1 MESATAPAAQSR
13 QESDPTEASGLSLKD
28 RIARDL
34 GQRILSGFYPPLAV
48 LPTEAELCMH
58 YAASRTALRDALL
71 TLSAKGLIEA
81 RKRAGTRVRPSAE
94 WNRLDAQVLE
104 WMGGIEPDLDFV
116 RGLIEARLV
125 IEPAAAKLAARMA
138 SSGDLA
144 MIEAAYEAMCAAPEH
159 DLAACLDAD
168 VRFHSGILRASRNP
182 VFANLANMLA
192 AALGFSFRLTTSA
205 TANYQRTLS
214 AHGDVLEA
222 IRLRRDKDAE
232 QQMKALIDIASLD
245 LLTVADNAA
254 NPKTPNRR
262 SVHLKPK
269 P

>member
-1 MESATAPAAQSR
+1 MMGVAIALNGRGKQDLIVP
-13 QESDPTEASGLSLKD
+13 DNVASSLKD

-34 GQRILSGFYPPLAV
+34 GQRILLGTYAQHAL
-48 LPTEAELCMH
+48 LPTEAELCII
-58 YAASRTALRDALL
+58 YGASRTALRDALL

-81 RKRAGTRVRPSAE
+81 RKRAGTRVRASSE

-104 WMGGIEPDLDFV
+104 WMHDIEPDLDFV

-125 IEPAAAKLAARMA
+125 IEPAAARLAAKMA

-144 MIEAAYEAMCAAPEH
+144 VIEQAYEAMCIAPEH

-168 VRFHSGILRASRNP
+168 VRFHTAILRASRNP
-182 VFANLANMLA
+182 VFANLGNMLA

-205 TANYQRTLS
+205 TANYQQTLS

-222 IRLRRDKDAE
+222 IRMRRVDEAHD
-232 QQMKALIDIASLD
+232 QMKALIGIASND
-245 LLTVADNAA
+245 LLAVARNGRREKPAPAKANA
-254 NPKTPNRR
+254 
-262 SVHLKPK
+262 V
-269 P
+269 

>member
-1 MESATAPAAQSR
+1 MESAPAAAAQPR
-13 QESDPTEASGLSLKD
+13 QEPAAEASGLSLKD

-48 LPTEAELCMH
+48 LPTEAELCAH
-58 YAASRTALRDALL
+58 YAASRTALRDALM

-81 RKRAGTRVRPSAE
+81 RKRAGTRVRPSAD

-104 WMGGIEPDLDFV
+104 WMGEIEPDLDFV

-125 IEPAAAKLAARMA
+125 IEPAAARLAARMA

-144 MIEAAYEAMCAAPEH
+144 VIEAAYEAMCAAPEN

-192 AALGFSFRLTTSA
+192 AALSFSFRLTTSA
-205 TANYQRTLS
+205 TENYQRTLS
-214 AHGDVLEA
+214 AHGGVLEA
-222 IRLRRDKDAE
+222 IRMRRENDA
-232 QQMKALIDIASLD
+232 QRQMSALIDIASLD
-245 LLTVADNAA
+245 LLAVADKAGL
-254 NPKTPNRR
+254 KERR
-262 SVHLKPK
+262 SADRKRTR
-269 P
+269 

>member
-1 MESATAPAAQSR
+1 MESVTAPAVQLS
-13 QESDPTEASGLSLKD
+13 QEPPAPEAAGLSLKD

-34 GQRILSGFYPPLAV
+34 GQRILSGVYPPLAV
-48 LPTEAELCMH
+48 LPTEAELCIH
-58 YAASRTALRDALL
+58 YGASRTALRDALL

-81 RKRAGTRVRPSAE
+81 RKRAGTRVRPSAD

-125 IEPAAAKLAARMA
+125 IEPAAARLAARMA

-144 MIEAAYEAMCAAPEH
+144 VIESAYEAMCAAPEH

-168 VRFHSGILRASRNP
+168 VRFHGGILRASRNP

-192 AALGFSFRLTTSA
+192 AALSFSFRLTTSA

-222 IRLRRDKDAE
+222 IRLRREKDAE
-232 QQMKALIDIASLD
+232 QQMRALIDIASLD
-245 LLTVADNAA
+245 LLDVADKAGQ
-254 NPKTPNRR
+254 
-262 SVHLKPK
+262 SSDGKPADRK
-269 P
+269 RAR

>member
-1 MESATAPAAQSR
+1 MT
-13 QESDPTEASGLSLKD
+13 GLSLKD

-34 GQRILSGFYPPLAV
+34 GQRILSGYYPPLAI
-48 LPTEAELCMH
+48 LPTEAEFCAQ

-81 RKRAGTRVRPSAE
+81 RKRAGTRVRPPAE

-104 WMGGIEPDLDFV
+104 WMGEIEPDLDFV

-125 IEPAAAKLAARMA
+125 IEPAAARLAAKMA

-144 MIEAAYEAMCAAPEH
+144 VIEFAYEAMCAAPEH

-182 VFANLANMLA
+182 VFAK
-192 AALGFSFRLTTSA
+192 LGKYAGGSVELLFQADHFCHGELPAHS
-205 TANYQRTLS
+205 QRPWRCARGNT
-214 AHGDVLEA
+214 
-222 IRLRRDKDAE
+222 DA
-232 QQMKALIDIASLD
+232 QG
-245 LLTVADNAA
+245 
-254 NPKTPNRR
+254 RR
-262 SVHLKPK
+262 SS
-269 P
+269 

>member
-1 MESATAPAAQSR
+1 MDSATALDLQSRPEPAAA
-13 QESDPTEASGLSLKD
+13 EVAGLSLKD

-48 LPTEAELCMH
+48 LPTEAEFCAQ

-81 RKRAGTRVRPSAE
+81 RKRAGTRVRPPAE

-104 WMGGIEPDLDFV
+104 WMGEIEPDLDFV

-125 IEPAAAKLAARMA
+125 IEPAAARLAAKMA

-144 MIEAAYEAMCAAPEH
+144 VIESAYEAMCAAPEF

-192 AALGFSFRLTTSA
+192 AALNFSFRLTTSV
-205 TANYQRTLS
+205 TENYQRTLS

-222 IRLRRDKDAE
+222 IRLRREDDAQE
-232 QQMKALIDIASLD
+232 QMRALIDIASLD
-245 LLTVADNAA
+245 LLAVADKAGL
-254 NPKTPNRR
+254 PNRR
-262 SVHLKPK
+262 SSDRSPTR
-269 P
+269 

>member
-1 MESATAPAAQSR
+1 M
-13 QESDPTEASGLSLKD
+13 
-28 RIARDL
+28 
-34 GQRILSGFYPPLAV
+34 
-48 LPTEAELCMH
+48 
-58 YAASRTALRDALL
+58 RDALL

-81 RKRAGTRVRPSAE
+81 RKRAGTRVRPSAD

-104 WMGGIEPDLDFV
+104 WMGEIEPDLDFV

-125 IEPAAAKLAARMA
+125 IEPAAARLAARMA

-144 MIEAAYEAMCAAPEH
+144 VIESAYEAMCAAPEH

-192 AALGFSFRLTTSA
+192 AALSFSFRLTTSA

-222 IRLRRDKDAE
+222 IRLRREKDAE
-232 QQMKALIDIASLD
+232 QQMRALIDIASLD
-245 LLTVADNAA
+245 LLDGGRQDRAPKAA
-254 NPKTPNRR
+254 G
-262 SVHLKPK
+262 
-269 P
+269 

>member
-1 MESATAPAAQSR
+1 MESATAPDVQSR
-13 QESDPTEASGLSLKD
+13 LEPATPEVTGLSLKD

-34 GQRILSGFYPPLAV
+34 GQRILSGYYPPLAI
-48 LPTEAELCMH
+48 LPTEAEFCAQ

-81 RKRAGTRVRPSAE
+81 RKRAGTRVRPPAE

-104 WMGGIEPDLDFV
+104 WMGEIEPDLDFV

-125 IEPAAAKLAARMA
+125 IEPAAARLAAKMA

-144 MIEAAYEAMCAAPEH
+144 VIESAYEAMCAAPEN

-192 AALGFSFRLTTSA
+192 AALNFSFRLTTSV
-205 TANYQRTLS
+205 TENYQRTLS

-222 IRLRRDKDAE
+222 IRLRREDDAQ
-232 QQMKALIDIASLD
+232 QQMRALIDIASLD
-245 LLTVADNAA
+245 LLAVAGKDRL
-254 NPKTPNRR
+254 PNGR
-262 SVHLKPK
+262 SSDRSRTR
-269 P
+269 